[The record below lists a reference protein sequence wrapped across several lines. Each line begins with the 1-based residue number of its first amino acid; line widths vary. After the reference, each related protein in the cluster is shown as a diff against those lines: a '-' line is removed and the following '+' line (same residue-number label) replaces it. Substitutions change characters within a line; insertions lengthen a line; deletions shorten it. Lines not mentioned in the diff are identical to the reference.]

1 MAGMEGGPGGGAGT
15 GTAEHPDDTHEPT
28 PGEGVPTPEASADS
42 DPLRVVLASLDQN
55 VDAFA
60 REAAH
65 EKLAKKHEGGFWKRI
80 AKSAWQGMTRE
91 YKLVEATEE
100 ARAEIHENENLLH
113 HHGKSDAKW
122 REAVVN
128 RYGSEYA
135 EHLIHE
141 GESFKVLNA
150 EEAAKDPKAERIFN
164 DIQELMRKVA
174 RGEVADDASLDM
186 MEERMA
192 EAWKEDEVSQEFIG
206 EGRLLAKNIGA
217 KARQLEGMINSAEG
231 LSDVERAELL
241 EEHLAKLEI
250 ATGEAR
256 VGSRTEV
263 DSTLSERL
271 GEKLRNVPF
280 VSEGRIAAVTSALGN
295 ETVVA
300 AMVSGALLAG
310 KRAFS
315 AAGQII
321 GPGVAAGILAGI
333 RERRAL
339 KDERNLMQ
347 RRADAGLEVDPTNKA
362 QVELDN
368 AMYETLSANELISEL
383 GGLYNEDGELNVG
396 TREEMDRAIQLQA
409 QIRARIQTSDRTG
422 ARLIS
427 FGSDVEEMESRRF
440 DLDLAMA
447 KLDTDMSKMFEN
459 PVAKAMLD
467 ITPEE
472 NFEDLL
478 EAQKSIAIGMLEGEM
493 QTQDRVFNKLMTKR
507 VLKRALTAMFMGAAI
522 GYVANE
528 ASDLAGKAYDKV
540 KDWVSDFVDNNTG
553 AMPDV
558 ELAGYETE
566 GDIPT
571 GVGGGGDVPAGVG
584 VDGLPTGVGT
594 EDVPKGVG
602 VDGRPTGVGSSNTTP
617 TGVGTDANGAPKGV
631 GVNDVP
637 SGVGVGENGL
647 PTSVGVDASGDVLPG
662 GVGAPETVDFG
673 EAEPL
678 TDTSKITL
686 PEGYKAEV
694 EGSTVTITTPDG
706 KEIPGLTL
714 EKDGRFSPDSLKI
727 LQNNGYSIAHNEGMV
742 PGEPKLTRTEVA
754 PTEFVKQNSG
764 DMKKIHITKW
774 FDNDTSRYDLN
785 ELGLQ
790 NKMDSSGNIII
801 SIKGMTAGGS
811 FHGASGVNWEEAAKD
826 GHMKV
831 YLSASEGTQA
841 QAFEV
846 QFKPD
851 GTAVIDKD
859 SNARALFDK
868 DGKFIGGFQ
877 QAALNGGKGP
887 DGSENIAVLS
897 TVVGEGNPATL
908 TSTTETPT
916 WDTVHHYTVFQTQ
929 PTSTTTTLP
938 PPTNVVPTPVFT
950 TRRTL
955 GEAEEPAPDPA
966 SGDTDPTDTDTDTP
980 EADPTSTTGNTDT
993 SGTDTDTDTDTD
1005 AEAGAGTAGDAET
1018 GDTDDAEATDAGDS
1032 ETAEDDEEATTT
1044 SGEDDETETGG
1055 AETDTEDEA
1064 DASTSGGSTTD
1075 DDTSTSGDTGTGSS
1089 DGGPDAAEGEEAE
1102 TPEPEAEPEAEEE
1115 PETPEPETAEEANQ
1129 KFMDGLDG
1137 ETLSF
1142 PSGYDFPGMPKAFDQ
1157 RERKLAARYIRQAEA
1172 SLGGDDKS
1180 AVVALAA
1187 QLMANDAATATGDVA
1202 ALYAN
1207 TSNLLQRSAEQT
1219 QRQSERN
1226 NTAGEGAE
1234 FLDDLDSEAGSFP
1247 FGYSIKADNY
1257 SPRAQKL
1264 VARVYREALSQIA
1277 SERGPLPDQY
1287 ADPAGYKKY
1296 MKVVFRRAQRMTH
1309 TDQYNNLSD
1318 DQKALFEEAVKAFSA
1333 AQSYYTR

>member
-1 MAGMEGGPGGGAGT
+1 MAGMEGGPGGGGT
-15 GTAEHPDDTHEPT
+15 STAEHPDDTHEPT

-65 EKLAKKHEGGFWKRI
+65 EKLAKKHEGGFWKRM
-80 AKSAWQGMTRE
+80 AKSAWQSMTRE

-174 RGEVADDASLDM
+174 RGEVADDASLEM

-217 KARQLEGMINSAEG
+217 KARQLEAMINSAEG

-241 EEHLAKLEI
+241 EEQLAKLEI

-256 VGSRTEV
+256 VGSRTEI

-280 VSEGRIAAVTSALGN
+280 VSEGRIAAVTSAVGN
-295 ETVVA
+295 ETTVA
-300 AMVSGALLAG
+300 AMVTGALFAG

-315 AAGQII
+315 AAGRII
-321 GPGVAAGILAGI
+321 GPGIAAGIIAGV

-368 AMYETLSANELISEL
+368 AMYETLPASELISEL
-383 GGLYNEDGELNVG
+383 GGLYNEDGELNIS
-396 TREEMDRAIQLQA
+396 TREEMDRAIELQA

-467 ITPEE
+467 IKPEE
-472 NFEDLL
+472 NFDDLL

-493 QTQDRVFNKLMTKR
+493 KTQDRVFNKLMTKR

-584 VDGLPTGVGT
+584 ADGLPTGVGS
-594 EDVPKGVG
+594 EDAPKGVG
-602 VDGRPTGVGSSNTTP
+602 ADGRPTSVGNSPTTP

-631 GVNDVP
+631 GVDDVP

-647 PTSVGVDASGDVLPG
+647 PTSVGVDASGDVLPS

-706 KEIPGLTL
+706 KAIPGLTL

-754 PTEFVKQNSG
+754 PTEFVKQHSG
-764 DMKKIHITKW
+764 EMKKIHITKW
-774 FDNDTSRYDLN
+774 LDNDTSHYDLN

-868 DGKFIGGFQ
+868 DGKFIGGYQ

-887 DGSENIAVLS
+887 DGSENIAVLA
-897 TVVGEGNPATL
+897 TVVGEESPTL
-908 TSTTETPT
+908 VSTTETPT

-929 PTSTTTTLP
+929 PTSATTTLP

-966 SGDTDPTDTDTDTP
+966 PGDTDSTDTDTDTP
-980 EADPTSTTGNTDT
+980 EADAGDTDT
-993 SGTDTDTDTDTD
+993 SDADTDTDTDPSDTTDTDTDTDTD
-1005 AEAGAGTAGDAET
+1005 A
-1018 GDTDDAEATDAGDS
+1018 DDEAEAADAGDS
-1032 ETAEDDEEATTT
+1032 ETADDEAEA
-1044 SGEDDETETGG
+1044 GG
-1055 AETDTEDEA
+1055 AETDTEDDA
-1064 DASTSGGSTTD
+1064 DAATSGGSTTD
-1075 DDTSTSGDTGTGSS
+1075 DDASTSGGTDDADSP
-1089 DGGPDAAEGEEAE
+1089 DGGPDTDAEGEAE
-1102 TPEPEAEPEAEEE
+1102 SESEEE

-1172 SLGGDDKS
+1172 SLGGDDKP

-1264 VARVYREALSQIA
+1264 VARIYREALSQIA
-1277 SERGPLPDQY
+1277 SDRGPLPDQY
-1287 ADPAGYKKY
+1287 ADPVGYKKH
-1296 MKVVFRRAQRMTH
+1296 MKAVFRRAQRMTH

-1333 AQSYYTR
+1333 AQAYYTR